1 MWWNK
6 QKERN
11 MAFTQVTATEL
22 PIPLATHAKEETI
35 RNKNRLYKE
44 YEGKLFNYCAVEINK
59 AIKNGRLSL
68 SIPLAQK
75 LTEFDKDGHFNISAA
90 VEILVL
96 VKKHLESYGYNVYIS
111 AGNQFLISWENP
123 KELSFD
129 ELWRIA
135 EGSI

>member
-11 MAFTQVTATEL
+11 MAFTQVTTTEL
-22 PIPLATHAKEETI
+22 PVPLATHAKDEAI
-35 RNKNRLYKE
+35 RNKNKLYKE

-75 LTEFDKDGHFNISAA
+75 LTELDKDRYFNISAA
-90 VEILVL
+90 AEMLVL
-96 VKKHLESYGYNVYIS
+96 VGKHLESYGYSVHIS
-111 AGNQFLISWENP
+111 AGKQFWISWENP
-123 KELSFD
+123 KELNFD
-129 ELWRIA
+129 EIWKIA
-135 EGSI
+135 QGGI